1 MAKCWVLEKVT
12 SVFEIITNTA
22 QVETKNQG
30 FTSKETLLLKAVVLT
45 ADGKEVE
52 VWNDLSRFNLCYGQD
67 KRSQVFPRPSMHP
80 SATRWNCLCVKTTF
94 RLADLNCRWL
104 KLHPFLPHLCQS
116 PDSPFVLTATSTFS
130 LSRARALK
138 DSEEDCARSVCT
150 LLSQRGRPEQI
161 NITHHTGAELSRKNI
176 PHTFTTE
183 ILQCALRYE
192 RGKEHYGGQR
202 THHIHVHLAEKIPAK
217 LPAFQDTE
225 KRILGPKPQYFL
237 IIPT

>member
-1 MAKCWVLEKVT
+1 MTCPGSIFAMAKTREAKFSQDPQCIPQPPGGTASVLSQLSDWQT
-12 SVFEIITNTA
+12 W
-22 QVETKNQG
+22 
-30 FTSKETLLLKAVVLT
+30 T
-45 ADGKEVE
+45 AD
-52 VWNDLSRFNLCYGQD
+52 DLSCI
-67 KRSQVFPRPSMHP
+67 
-80 SATRWNCLCVKTTF
+80 
-94 RLADLNCRWL
+94 
-104 KLHPFLPHLCQS
+104 PFFLILCQS

>member
-1 MAKCWVLEKVT
+1 MTCPGSIFAMAKTREVRFPQDPQCIPQPPAGTASVLRQLSDWQT
-12 SVFEIITNTA
+12 W
-22 QVETKNQG
+22 
-30 FTSKETLLLKAVVLT
+30 T
-45 ADGKEVE
+45 AD
-52 VWNDLSRFNLCYGQD
+52 DLSCIPFFFICVRVSFC
-67 KRSQVFPRPSMHP
+67 P
-80 SATRWNCLCVKTTF
+80 NCNINIFTE
-94 RLADLNCRWL
+94 
-104 KLHPFLPHLCQS
+104 QS
-116 PDSPFVLTATSTFS
+116 
-130 LSRARALK
+130 ALK

-150 LLSQRGRPEQI
+150 LLSQRGRPGQI

-202 THHIHVHLAEKIPAK
+202 TRHIHVHLAEKIPAK